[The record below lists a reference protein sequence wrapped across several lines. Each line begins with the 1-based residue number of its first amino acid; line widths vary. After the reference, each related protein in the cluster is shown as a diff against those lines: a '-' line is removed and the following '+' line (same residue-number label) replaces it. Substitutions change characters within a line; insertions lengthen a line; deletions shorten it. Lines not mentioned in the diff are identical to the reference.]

1 MLVYWLVFIL
11 TILFQDAQ
19 KLAVADAKLGNSI
32 QDKLELSCVYDSKI
46 GELMRCI
53 RSQISGLIS
62 GGFN

>member
-1 MLVYWLVFIL
+1 MLS
-11 TILFQDAQ
+11 QDAHE

-53 RSQISGLIS
+53 SRRMQEGESRSPA
-62 GGFN
+62 